1 MRTVRPLAADFTDD
15 ARRPDF
21 LWDEDL
27 SIAEFKEAL
36 AAGGDEGDR
45 VPGKM
50 LREANDQDVWR
61 FVTPQQVANA
71 LPRQLFL
78 SGGAALAGF
87 PACRPRQ
94 GWQLHSGDAGLAAD
108 VVSDPAL
115 GAAPQTS
122 CARSVC

>member
-61 FVTPQQVANA
+61 FVTPQQVATA
-71 LPRQLFL
+71 F
-78 SGGAALAGF
+78 
-87 PACRPRQ
+87 
-94 GWQLHSGDAGLAAD
+94 D
-108 VVSDPAL
+108 VVADPAL